1 MPHKKKHKKLLRR
14 IKKKQKKGKP
24 NVADMTDLFSRPF
37 VYSEHIANCSEA
49 IIENFKPL
57 VGKYFRLVHKPIDEN
72 DSKVQA
78 EQVFLG
84 LDNTN
89 TKVSDRIDDEA
100 SIEDKLEQV
109 KDWSLSF
116 NISDRLLAEF
126 MLNQYD
132 ARKSETSKANF
143 LLRKGDSIAQF
154 DFPLGTGIVEK
165 DADEG
170 GHVVIQ
176 LYEDI
181 NLDDYM
187 DEEFG
192 YVSLFDYRDGK
203 K

>member
-1 MPHKKKHKKLLRR
+1 
-14 IKKKQKKGKP
+14 
-24 NVADMTDLFSRPF
+24 
-37 VYSEHIANCSEA
+37 
-49 IIENFKPL
+49 
-57 VGKYFRLVHKPIDEN
+57 
-72 DSKVQA
+72 
-78 EQVFLG
+78 
-84 LDNTN
+84 
-89 TKVSDRIDDEA
+89 
-100 SIEDKLEQV
+100 
-109 KDWSLSF
+109 
-116 NISDRLLAEF
+116 

-154 DFPLGTGIVEK
+154 DFPLGTGVVEK